1 MRLRLSIVLILVC
14 SVLAPAASM
23 AAPPKTQVSVREAC
37 ASQVVED
44 GGVVLTT
51 NLTMTNA
58 RSGRMV
64 TVRVLAG
71 WNVGRLYPKARSPLV
86 VRLGPGETVK
96 RTVTLRL
103 ASASE
108 LAKSLRAQKRLVCAS
123 TKTYTIA

>member
-1 MRLRLSIVLILVC
+1 
-14 SVLAPAASM
+14 
-23 AAPPKTQVSVREAC
+23 
-37 ASQVVED
+37 
-44 GGVVLTT
+44 
-51 NLTMTNA
+51 
-58 RSGRMV
+58 MV

-108 LAKSLRAQKRLVCAS
+108 LAKSLARAEAARLRVDEDVHDRLGQVPQRGLIPRLSQCAR
-123 TKTYTIA
+123 